1 MKLTSQKDRHEN
13 KVGWYDA
20 PAAMADGRETARVAM
35 IAVWIA
41 LLATIVFSL
50 MPQIDIAVSRFFVG
64 PDGSFILNHS
74 AFWRAMRRASLNGY
88 TIWYVAIVVAGIWAW
103 LAKSPALGLTW
114 PKWLYLALC
123 SIAGPLLVTNIVL
136 KEEWGRW
143 RPREVIDLGGGEQF
157 TSPLDL
163 SGTCNSNC
171 SFVSGEVSSM
181 VMAFIALAF
190 MTTRMRPVFYI
201 LTAVMGGFVAFLR
214 IGQGGH
220 FLSDT
225 LFAAALMM
233 LVAAAL
239 YRLMFLGAN
248 PLASESSFDWKR
260 LSAGFGRF
268 TACVGSAGHALLE
281 RIFPR
286 K

>member
-1 MKLTSQKDRHEN
+1 MKLPSQKHRGEN
-13 KVGWYDA
+13 KAGPYS
-20 PAAMADGRETARVAM
+20 MADGNEIARVAM

-41 LLATIVFSL
+41 LLTTTVFSL
-50 MPQIDIAVSRFFVG
+50 MPQIDIAVSRFFMDS
-64 PDGSFILNHS
+64 DGGFVVDHS
-74 AFWRAMRRASLNGY
+74 PFWRATRRATLNFY
-88 TIWYVAIVVAGIWAW
+88 TIWYIAIVVAGIWAW
-103 LAKSPALGLTW
+103 FTKSPALGLTW

-143 RPREVIDLGGGEQF
+143 RPREVIDLGGSENF

-181 VMAFIALAF
+181 VMVFIALAF
-190 MTTRMRPVFYI
+190 MTTRLRPVFYI

-233 LVAAAL
+233 LIAAAL
-239 YRLMFLGAN
+239 YRLMFLGKK
-248 PLASESSFDWKR
+248 PLATESGFDWKR
-260 LSAGFGRF
+260 LSAGFGRL
-268 TACVGSAGHALLE
+268 TAYLGAAGHALIE
-281 RIFPR
+281 RIGPR